1 MNITIIVPTYNES
14 ANIAKMIEAISKVAK
29 ASPAHTFSL
38 LVVDDTS
45 PDGTADIVSKS
56 QQTYPFVHLLLRKEK
71 TGLGA
76 AYLDGFKYAM
86 SRLNP
91 DILIEM
97 DADFQ
102 HDPAD
107 LPKFI
112 EAIKGGAD
120 LVLGSRYIGGGA
132 IPQEW
137 ELYRK
142 ILSVWGN
149 RFTKIVL
156 GLYEITDFTTGYR
169 AWRVAG
175 FMNAIDLSTILSK
188 GFAYKIDLLYQVHKL
203 GAKIKEIP
211 IIFGLR
217 TDGESKMHRNN
228 PMETLRVIFTIKF
241 RERESFF
248 KFLLVGTAGFA
259 TDFLLFN
266 IFSTI
271 EPLYATSALL
281 SGFFAMLTTL
291 LLNNIWSFRANSM
304 GKKLDAVWKTAFYFI
319 SSAVPIFVRNWL
331 VNYSGVTLGHNFFIR
346 NGTFLIGV
354 ALGLIWNY
362 LVYSKII
369 WNRSKGV

>member
-1 MNITIIVPTYNES
+1 MPTYNEAS
-14 ANIAKMIEAISKVAK
+14 NIAKMIEAISKIAK
-29 ASPAHTFSL
+29 ASPAHAYSL

-45 PDGTADIVSKS
+45 PDGTAEIVSKS

-76 AYLDGFKYAM
+76 AYLEGFRYAM
-86 SRLNP
+86 SHLSP
-91 DILIEM
+91 DVLIEM

-107 LPKFI
+107 LPRFV
-112 EAIKGGAD
+112 EAINSGAD

-132 IPQEW
+132 IPEEW

-142 ILSVWGN
+142 LLSVWGN
-149 RFTKIVL
+149 RFTKVVL
-156 GLYEITDFTTGYR
+156 GLYGITDFTTGFR
-169 AWRVAG
+169 AWRVSG

-188 GFAYKIDLLYQVHKL
+188 GFAYKIDLLYQMHKR
-203 GAKIKEIP
+203 GAKVKEIP
-211 IIFGLR
+211 IVFGLR
-217 TDGESKMHRNN
+217 SDGESKMQRNN

-241 RERESFF
+241 HERESFF

-271 EPLYATSALL
+271 DALYATSALL

-291 LLNNIWSFRANSM
+291 LLNNLWSFSASSM
-304 GKKLDAVWKTAFYFI
+304 GKRLDAVWKTAFYFI
-319 SSAVPIFVRNWL
+319 SSAMPIFFRNWF
-331 VNYSGVTLGHNFFIR
+331 VNYSAEFLGHNFFVR

-354 ALGLIWNY
+354 ALGLVWNY

-369 WNRSKGV
+369 WNRSKSV